1 MLSISPAKI
10 LVVLLV
16 ALIVLGPDKLPGMA
30 RQAGNFLHELRRLR
44 DRVESEMRSVMP
56 EGMPLPSEIVRSPL
70 AFLASAADVPVDGGP
85 VDGVPVDG
93 GPVDG
98 GPVDGGPVDD
108 GNSTASDAK
117 TAGPGTPGTAGDPAA
132 GGPADTAQSGS
143 PKVAALPATP
153 SYATRPWPG
162 GPAYGGSPP
171 GAGGVRAAPGPAQ
184 PNLVIVPG
192 DPELN

>member
-30 RQAGNFLHELRRLR
+30 RQAGKFLHELRRLR

-70 AFLASAADVPVDGGP
+70 AFLASAADVPADGGP
-85 VDGVPVDG
+85 VDGL
-93 GPVDG
+93 
-98 GPVDGGPVDD
+98 PVDGGPVDD
-108 GNSTASDAK
+108 NDATASDGK
-117 TAGPGTPGTAGDPAA
+117 TAGPGTPGDAGDPAA
-132 GGPADTAQSGS
+132 GGPADTARSGS
-143 PKVAALPATP
+143 PQVAARPATP

-171 GAGGVRAAPGPAQ
+171 DAGDVRAAPGPAQ

>member
-30 RQAGNFLHELRRLR
+30 RQAGKFLHELRRLR

-70 AFLASAADVPVDGGP
+70 AFLASAADVPADGGP
-85 VDGVPVDG
+85 VDGLPVD
-93 GPVDG
+93 D
-98 GPVDGGPVDD
+98 GPVDD
-108 GNSTASDAK
+108 NDATASDGK
-117 TAGPGTPGTAGDPAA
+117 TAGPGTPGDAGDPAA
-132 GGPADTAQSGS
+132 GGPADTARSGS
-143 PKVAALPATP
+143 PQVAARPATP

-171 GAGGVRAAPGPAQ
+171 DAGGVRAAPGPAQ